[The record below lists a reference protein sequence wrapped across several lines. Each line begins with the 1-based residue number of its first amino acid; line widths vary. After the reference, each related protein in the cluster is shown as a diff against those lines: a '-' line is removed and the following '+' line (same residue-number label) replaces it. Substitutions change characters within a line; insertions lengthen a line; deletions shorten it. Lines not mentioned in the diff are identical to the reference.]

1 MSIPKVNLFYKKLIL
16 LYYNKYTGG
25 QNMTEIN
32 KEIGQRLAKR
42 LAISGKTQADL
53 AAYMNTSQASV
64 SNWESGV

>member
-1 MSIPKVNLFYKKLIL
+1 
-16 LYYNKYTGG
+16 
-25 QNMTEIN
+25 MTEIN